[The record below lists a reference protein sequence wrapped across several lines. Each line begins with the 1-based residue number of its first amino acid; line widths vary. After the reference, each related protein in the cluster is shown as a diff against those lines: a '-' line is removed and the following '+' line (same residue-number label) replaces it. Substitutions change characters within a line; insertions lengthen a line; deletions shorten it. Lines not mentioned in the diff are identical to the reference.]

1 VVILSSMPSPRAV
14 GASAWRVVLPDAR
27 LTLVQIGIGIVDLVA
42 GSLATYV
49 LLPEAPSTDYA
60 VVAAAYVVAALLSF
74 LSHALGSLGVF
85 EVAML
90 VMRSQYQK
98 EELLASLLIL
108 HFLYYLLPL
117 AKALLMLGVREKG
130 VAAARASRQAASDQP
145 SDDMSIWKT
154 SSSRARACRPARQP
168 AVPQAK
174 CVERCRILAA
184 TPGLGVSTGAI

>member
-1 VVILSSMPSPRAV
+1 V

-60 VVAAAYVVAALLSF
+60 VVVVAYVIAALLSF

-108 HFLYYLLPL
+108 HFLYLPT
-117 AKALLMLGVREKG
+117 G
-130 VAAARASRQAASDQP
+130 
-145 SDDMSIWKT
+145 
-154 SSSRARACRPARQP
+154 ACRGAADAR
-168 AVPQAK
+168 
-174 CVERCRILAA
+174 C
-184 TPGLGVSTGAI
+184 T